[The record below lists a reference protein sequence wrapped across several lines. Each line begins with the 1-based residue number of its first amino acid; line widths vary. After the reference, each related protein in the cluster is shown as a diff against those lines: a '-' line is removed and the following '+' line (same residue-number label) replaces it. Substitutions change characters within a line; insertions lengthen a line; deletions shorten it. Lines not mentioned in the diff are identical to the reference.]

1 MTPESGRAGVPP
13 GAGLGVPAHGST
25 AADGRSSSR
34 APRACPSSLMASVC
48 LGSRLG
54 SGAGGGGEAG
64 SEEKRERWPG
74 APGTGDHHTSPGR
87 GDRLGGERG
96 CADLAWFSGAC
107 SGLDSHTL
115 TPWAIQVGRRRAA
128 GAGVVGR
135 GDGSQGGPWRSP
147 GLTPCDRPECRVA
160 RHQSVRFALRTSEQ
174 LLGSVFRQRHLDVGP
189 RSDLHCHCS

>member
-1 MTPESGRAGVPP
+1 MA
-13 GAGLGVPAHGST
+13 GST
-25 AADGRSSSR
+25 RGRR
-34 APRACPSSLMASVC
+34 PPHVARQGRPV
-48 LGSRLG
+48 
-54 SGAGGGGEAG
+54 
-64 SEEKRERWPG
+64 
-74 APGTGDHHTSPGR
+74 GR
-87 GDRLGGERG
+87 GTG